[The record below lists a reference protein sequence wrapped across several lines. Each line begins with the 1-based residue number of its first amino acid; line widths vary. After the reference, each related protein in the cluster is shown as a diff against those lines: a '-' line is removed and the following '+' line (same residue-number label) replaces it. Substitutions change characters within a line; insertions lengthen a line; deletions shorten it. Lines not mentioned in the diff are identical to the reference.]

1 MTYEARKLSK
11 WNIFYRT
18 CLVEVDAMPWQ
29 LHLLSSTDVSV
40 QNNAVN
46 VEAMRRVLVEASGL
60 GLIIDAVN
68 VAAKVEARQNA
79 VAVLFY
85 LSSHPDSQSTATRS
99 AASHGRARRLASL
112 VRRRQ
117 RPR

>member
-1 MTYEARKLSK
+1 
-11 WNIFYRT
+11 
-18 CLVEVDAMPWQ
+18 MPWL
-29 LHLLSSTDVSV
+29 LHLLSSTDASV

-46 VEAMRRVLVEASGL
+46 VEARQRALVEAGGL

-68 VAAKVEARQNA
+68 VTAKVEARQNA

-85 LSSHPDSQSTATRS
+85 LSSHPNSQSTATRL
-99 AASHGRARRLASL
+99 AASHGRARRPARL

-117 RPR
+117 